1 MGINDAGDRAM
12 GCGNPVTSLAG
23 LGSFYFLF
31 PALTCRAFTYRRRAA
46 GTVGDPTD
54 AGKSELRHTRLCRV
68 PVLVFVF
75 VSALALLAVASP
87 GIALAQSSGKTV
99 RHHRIE
105 EQDPAAASL
114 VEAETKIE
122 KGDYTAAEPLLKKYV
137 ETYPESYTAWY
148 DLGFVYHALERRD
161 DSISAYRKAIDAK
174 PELFEAN
181 LNLGLAL
188 ADAQQPEAEQ
198 FLRAATELKPTS
210 DAAQGRKRAY
220 MALGRFLQASKPDDA
235 ASAFL
240 QAAGL
245 DPHDPEPRLLAGS
258 LLEKQQR
265 TAEAE
270 KEYQQAL
277 AMAPDSADAVT
288 ALANLY
294 MLQQRFSNAESL
306 LRKLSVLRPTDAG
319 VHLQLGRMLAIAG
332 KNGDAIA
339 ELESGLKLD
348 PSDSKAQ
355 RDLADLYADGGKFQQ
370 AQQLYAALLAS
381 YPNDA
386 SLHHGFGRV
395 LLKQRK
401 FAEAEPELLK
411 AVQLQPDFGAAYG
424 DLAVAANENK
434 DYPTA
439 IRAADLRAKYLPE
452 IPMSYFLRATAY
464 DHLRDAKQA
473 AKYYHQFLA
482 VAAGEYPEQEWQAR
496 HRLIAI
502 EPKK

>member
-1 MGINDAGDRAM
+1 MGI
-12 GCGNPVTSLAG
+12 S
-23 LGSFYFLF
+23 
-31 PALTCRAFTYRRRAA
+31 
-46 GTVGDPTD
+46 DPD
-54 AGKSELRHTRLCRV
+54 DGMNSEKTPCAIR
-68 PVLVFVF
+68 VLVFTIATIV
-75 VSALALLAVASP
+75 LALSGL
-87 GIALAQSSGKTV
+87 GQAQSSGRTV

-114 VEAETKIE
+114 AEAETKIE
-122 KGDYTAAEPLLKKYV
+122 KGDYAGAEPLLKKFV
-137 ETYPESYTAWY
+137 EAHPENYSAWY
-148 DLGFVYHALERRD
+148 DLGFLYHALDQRD
-161 DSISAYRKAIDAK
+161 DSIAAYRKSVAANPNI
-174 PELFEAN
+174 FEAN
-181 LNLGLAL
+181 FNLGLAL

-198 FLRAATELKPTS
+198 FLRAATKLKPTS
-210 DAAQGRKRAY
+210 DPAQGQKRAC
-220 MALGRFLQASKPDDA
+220 MALGRFVQTSKPDDA
-235 ASAFL
+235 VSAFQ
-240 QAAGL
+240 QAASL

-258 LLEKQQR
+258 LLEKQHPLD
-265 TAEAE
+265 AE

-277 AMAPDSADAVT
+277 AISPDSSDTVT

-294 MLQQRFSNAESL
+294 MRQQRFSDAEAL
-306 LRKLSVLRPTDAG
+306 LRKLTVLRPNDAA

-332 KNGDAIA
+332 KNEEAVA
-339 ELESGLKLD
+339 ELEAGLKLD

-355 RDLADLYADGGKFQQ
+355 RDLADLSADAGKFQR
-370 AQQLYAALLAS
+370 AQHIYAALLAS

-386 SLHHGFGRV
+386 SLHHGFGRA

-411 AVQLQPDFGAAYG
+411 AVQLQPDLGAAYG

-434 DYPTA
+434 DYAMA
-439 IRAADLRAKYLPE
+439 IKATDLRAKYLPE

-482 VAAGEYPEQEWQAR
+482 VAAGQYPDQEWQAK